1 MKKAEL
7 LAAMTACEKVKTILG
22 ESSVNPIL
30 SGAIMATSALGSL
43 LLMHL
48 NNFVRAERENDEDAA
63 AQMALFEEL
72 EGTAVSAAK
81 VRNIILA
88 AMKMDGEDIREEL
101 SPFALG
107 QRSFLDGMTLDEC
120 PHREDTPEAAQWVCG
135 FEFARPR
142 MAGAKQARQM
152 TIVPP
157 AEIEQEEPGED
168 EDQTAFGLT
177 TPRAKPGADVA
188 VEVLA
193 AALATAL
200 AEGESQLVVTEAEL
214 ETLPA
219 ELRLELYEWANGAHG
234 HFMLPEALR
243 AIEWAQAIELAIQSD
258 PGAFEQ
264 VSSATS
270 VSALKAWPV
279 DQIAAIGSAFARGE
293 VPPGSIETLLDA
305 LWDETNLPDVE
316 DSDDFGD
323 DSESADIENPDQ
335 PESEADI
342 EDPDDPRPID

>member
-1 MKKAEL
+1 LKRVDLLKARK
-7 LAAMTACEKVKTILG
+7 AAEDIATVLG
-22 ESSVNPIL
+22 ESSSNPVL
-30 SGAIMATSALGSL
+30 SAAIMATAGLKALLFMYDGYLEKSL
-43 LLMHL
+43 C
-48 NNFVRAERENDEDAA
+48 AEDEEASR
-63 AQMALFEEL
+63 QHSIFEEL
-72 EGTAVSAAK
+72 EGTSVSANK
-81 VRNIILA
+81 VRNAVLA
-88 AMKMDGEDIREEL
+88 AMSFDGEAEAA

-107 QRSFLDGMTLDEC
+107 QRSFLDGMTIDEC

-157 AEIEQEEPGED
+157 PAEIEQDEPGDD
-168 EDQTAFGLT
+168 EGQAAFGLT

-188 VEVLA
+188 VDVLA
-193 AALATAL
+193 ASLATAL
-200 AEGESQLVVTEAEL
+200 AEAESQLVVTEAEL
-214 ETLPA
+214 ETLSA
-219 ELRLELYEWANGAHG
+219 DLRLELYEWANGSHG

-305 LWDETNLPDVE
+305 LWDETSLPDVD
-316 DSDDFGD
+316 DSDDFAD
-323 DSESADIENPDQ
+323 DSEPADIEDPDQ

-342 EDPDDPRPID
+342 EDPDDPKPID